1 MFNFFYSITGFV
13 DHFVAHALR
22 SFILLVSQGAGRLIR
37 FRSGEPEG
45 LACIALSGVL
55 PLLIISSTAQA
66 QQDPEVLPLQEAITI
81 GLENNFDIKITEN
94 ERKIATNNHDLGNAG
109 FLPILDADF
118 SRNFQV
124 EDANNVFANS
134 ESQEVENAQSNTL
147 GAGVNLEWT
156 IFDGTRMFVTYNRLS
171 ALKTFSELQAR
182 EIIANTVAAITSA
195 YYTVI
200 LEREK
205 LQLFQNNLSLS
216 DERLEIAEAKY
227 RIGKASKLEYLAAQV
242 DYNAD
247 QSAMIRQTEL
257 IYNAKADLN
266 TLLARNPDIDF
277 EVPGQIDANLEL
289 SKTSLK
295 ESLLATNP
303 TLLQTRQN
311 REIAALSTKELE
323 TGRLPEIFIAGGY
336 RFNDA
341 ERGAGFLRTSR
352 SSGFNYG
359 LGARVTLF
367 DGWNQQRDIQNAK
380 ITEETAVYQVEQTRN
395 NLVNTLEKTFVR
407 YTNSIDLIELET
419 ENLAVARENADI
431 ALERYKLGK
440 STSLELRE
448 AQRNALEAESRL
460 IDAVY
465 ATKIAEIE
473 LNRLSG
479 DLVTP

>member
-1 MFNFFYSITGFV
+1 MFNFFYSITVFV
-13 DHFVAHALR
+13 EHFVTHSLKCSIMLLSKRRGKVNLLRNGKPKALAR
-22 SFILLVSQGAGRLIR
+22 IAWFGIFSLIT
-37 FRSGEPEG
+37 
-45 LACIALSGVL
+45 
-55 PLLIISSTAQA
+55 ISHSAQA
-66 QQDPEVLPLQEAITI
+66 QQDPEILQLQDAITI
-81 GLENNFDIKITEN
+81 GLENNFDIKITAN
-94 ERKIATNNHDLGNAG
+94 ERKIATNNYDLGNAG
-109 FLPILDADF
+109 FLPVLDADF

-227 RIGKASKLEYLAAQV
+227 SIGKSSKLEYLAAQV

-266 TLLARNPDIDF
+266 TLLARDPDIDF

-289 SKTSLK
+289 DGTRLR

-323 TGRLPEIFIAGGY
+323 TGRLPEVFISGGY

-367 DGWNQQRDIQNAK
+367 DGWNQQRNIQNAK

-395 NLVNTLEKTFVR
+395 NLVNTLKKTFVR

-431 ALERYKLGK
+431 ALERYKLGR

-448 AQRNALEAESRL
+448 AQRNALQAESRL

-479 DLVTP
+479 ELITP